1 MSRVTLGKLGG
12 IAQSLGQVFIPAG
25 NNLIVDGDI
34 FHHDVVDAMKM
45 PTGTTAQRP
54 GSPTTGVI
62 RFNTDRNLLE
72 VYNGSAWT
80 DVVGPDVASQST
92 LGTQEN
98 PAISGMALKN
108 EDLPSGTY
116 WIKPT
121 SSTNSYNMYVD
132 NDRNGGGWVLCVHA
146 RTSTCQEHMTNSAVR
161 INNSIGP
168 RFGNT
173 NTSKVEDS
181 WMNAMVGVSTYTGS
195 TRYWL
200 EAHGFDNPVKNMF
213 VDSSA
218 TVDLLSS
225 ASNQNARTRVSTSY
239 EGSISDRGPNS
250 GTRGF
255 GDHHT
260 SGGTYFAYGRHPEQ
274 GNNCG
279 FRSDN
284 LGASN
289 GYLWIK

>member
-1 MSRVTLGKLGG
+1 MSKVTIGALGG
-12 IAQSLGQVFIPAG
+12 ISQTIGQVTLPAG
-25 NNLIVDGDI
+25 NTLTVNGDI
-34 FHHDVVDAMKM
+34 YHHKNVNAMKV

-54 GSPTTGVI
+54 SSPTAGAV
-62 RFNTDRNLLE
+62 RFNTDENYLE
-72 VYNGSAWT
+72 VYTGSGWNS
-80 DVVGPDVASQST
+80 VIGPEAASQST
-92 LGTQEN
+92 LGTEAN
-98 PAISGMALKN
+98 PAISGMALKS
-108 EDLPSGTY
+108 EGLPSGLY
-116 WIKPT
+116 WIKPN
-121 SSTNSYNMYVD
+121 SSTNSYKVYVD

-146 RTSTCQEHMTNSAVR
+146 RTSTCQDHMDQGSVR
-161 INNSIGP
+161 ISRSFGP

-173 NTSKVEDS
+173 STVKVEDS
-181 WMNAMVGVSTYTGS
+181 WINAMVSASTYSGS

-200 EAHGFDNPVKNMF
+200 EAHDFGNPAKNMF

-239 EGSISDRGPNS
+239 EGSISDRGPNT

-274 GNNCG
+274 GSNCG

-289 GYLWIK
+289 GYLWVK

>member
-1 MSRVTLGKLGG
+1 MD
-12 IAQSLGQVFIPAG
+12 Q
-25 NNLIVDGDI
+25 
-34 FHHDVVDAMKM
+34 
-45 PTGTTAQRP
+45 
-54 GSPTTGVI
+54 GS
-62 RFNTDRNLLE
+62 
-72 VYNGSAWT
+72 
-80 DVVGPDVASQST
+80 
-92 LGTQEN
+92 
-98 PAISGMALKN
+98 
-108 EDLPSGTY
+108 
-116 WIKPT
+116 
-121 SSTNSYNMYVD
+121 
-132 NDRNGGGWVLCVHA
+132 
-146 RTSTCQEHMTNSAVR
+146 VR
-161 INNSIGP
+161 ISSSFGP

-173 NTSKVEDS
+173 STVKVEDS
-181 WMNAMVGVSTYTGS
+181 WINAMVSASTYSGS

-200 EAHGFDNPVKNMF
+200 EAHDFGNPAKNMF
-213 VDSSA
+213 DDSSA

-260 SGGTYFAYGRHPEQ
+260 SGGTYFAYGSHPEQ

-289 GYLWIK
+289 GYLWVK

>member
-1 MSRVTLGKLGG
+1 MSRVTIGKLGG
-12 IAQSLGQVFIPAG
+12 IATSLGQVTLPSG
-25 NNLIVDGDI
+25 HTLTVNGDI
-34 FHHDVVDAMKM
+34 FHHNSINAMKV

-54 GSPTTGVI
+54 GSASAGYV
-62 RFNTDRNLLE
+62 RFNTTENFLE
-72 VYNGSAWT
+72 VYTGSEWKS
-80 DVVGPDVASQST
+80 VIGPDAASTST
-92 LGTQEN
+92 LGTQSN
-98 PAISGMALKN
+98 PAISGMAIKA
-108 EDLPSGTY
+108 EGLPSGLY
-116 WIKPT
+116 WIKPN
-121 SSTNSYNMYVD
+121 SSNNSYKMYVD
-132 NDRNGGGWVLCVHA
+132 CDRNGGGWVLTVHA
-146 RTSTCQEHMTNSAVR
+146 RTSTCQDHMNQGAVR
-161 INNSIGP
+161 ISNSLGP

-173 NTSKVEDS
+173 STCKVEDS
-181 WMNAMVGVSTYTGS
+181 WMNAMVSVSTYSGS
-195 TRYWL
+195 TRYWM
-200 EAHGFDNPVKNMF
+200 EAHGFANPVKNMF
-213 VDSSA
+213 IDSNA

-239 EGSISDRGPNS
+239 EGSLSDRGPNT

-260 SGGTYFAYGRHPEQ
+260 SGGTYYAYGRHPES

>member
-1 MSRVTLGKLGG
+1 
-12 IAQSLGQVFIPAG
+12 
-25 NNLIVDGDI
+25 
-34 FHHDVVDAMKM
+34 
-45 PTGTTAQRP
+45 
-54 GSPTTGVI
+54 
-62 RFNTDRNLLE
+62 
-72 VYNGSAWT
+72 
-80 DVVGPDVASQST
+80 
-92 LGTQEN
+92 
-98 PAISGMALKN
+98 
-108 EDLPSGTY
+108 
-116 WIKPT
+116 
-121 SSTNSYNMYVD
+121 MYVD

-146 RTSTCQEHMTNSAVR
+146 RTSTCQDHMDQGSVR
-161 INNSIGP
+161 ISSSFGP

-173 NTSKVEDS
+173 STTKVEDS
-181 WMNAMVGVSTYTGS
+181 WINAMVTVSTYSGS

-200 EAHGFDNPVKNMF
+200 EAHDFGNPAKNMF

-239 EGSISDRGPNS
+239 EGSISDRGPNT

-274 GNNCG
+274 GSNCG

-289 GYLWIK
+289 GYLWVK

>member
-1 MSRVTLGKLGG
+1 MSKVTIGALGG
-12 IAQSLGQVFIPAG
+12 ISNTIGQVTLPAG
-25 NNLIVDGDI
+25 NTLTVNGDI
-34 FHHDVVDAMKM
+34 YHHRNTNAMKP

-54 GSPTTGVI
+54 GSAAAGNI
-62 RFNTDRNLLE
+62 RFNTDENYLE
-72 VYNGSAWT
+72 VYTGSGWNS
-80 DVVGPDVASQST
+80 VIGPDAASQST
-92 LGTQEN
+92 LGTEAN
-98 PAISGMALKN
+98 PAISGMALKS
-108 EDLPSGTY
+108 EGLPSGLY
-116 WIKPT
+116 WIKPN
-121 SSTNSYNMYVD
+121 SSTNSYKMYVD

-146 RTSTCQEHMTNSAVR
+146 RTSTCQDHMDQGSVR
-161 INNSIGP
+161 ISSSFGP

-173 NTSKVEDS
+173 STVKVEDS
-181 WMNAMVGVSTYTGS
+181 WINAMVSASTYSGS

-200 EAHGFDNPVKNMF
+200 EAHDFGNPAKNMF

-225 ASNQNARTRVSTSY
+225 DSNKNARTRVSTSY
-239 EGSISDRGPNS
+239 EGSISDRGPNT

-274 GNNCG
+274 GSNCG

-289 GYLWIK
+289 GYLWVK